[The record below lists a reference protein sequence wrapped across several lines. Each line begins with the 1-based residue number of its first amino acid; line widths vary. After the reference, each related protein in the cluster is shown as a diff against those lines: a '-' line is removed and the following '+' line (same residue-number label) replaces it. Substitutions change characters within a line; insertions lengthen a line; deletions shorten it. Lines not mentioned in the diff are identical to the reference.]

1 MHLPDPE
8 PNRSPLPEAILL
20 AGGHDLP
27 AEKPISGKAKPPA
40 VFYLGFRT
48 TPTGRE
54 YRLRVAA
61 QPEPLHFV
69 LFIPHAAFAARE
81 ARFQDAPDLCFA
93 KLQREL
99 EANPDLEPGSRLVV
113 TTQELA
119 EYRIARDRRPPGR
132 QRKRAG
138 AESPAAS

>member
-1 MHLPDPE
+1 M
-8 PNRSPLPEAILL
+8 A
-20 AGGHDLP
+20 GHDLP
-27 AEKPISGKAKPPA
+27 EKPGIGKAKPPA

-54 YRLRVAA
+54 YQLRVAA
-61 QPEPLHFV
+61 QPEPRHFI

-99 EANPDLEPGSRLVV
+99 EANPDLESGSRLVV
-113 TTQELA
+113 TGQEL
-119 EYRIARDRRPPGR
+119 ELYRIARDHRPPGR
-132 QRKRAG
+132 RRKRAG
-138 AESPAAS
+138 A

>member
-1 MHLPDPE
+1 LP
-8 PNRSPLPEAILL
+8 
-20 AGGHDLP
+20 GGHDLP
-27 AEKPISGKAKPPA
+27 EVKPGSGKAKPPA
-40 VFYLGFRT
+40 VFYMGFRT

-113 TTQELA
+113 TTQELE

-138 AESPAAS
+138 A

>member
-1 MHLPDPE
+1 MHLPNPE
-8 PNRSPLPEAILL
+8 PNRSPSPEAILL

-27 AEKPISGKAKPPA
+27 GEKPGSGKAKPPA

-61 QPEPLHFV
+61 QPEPRHFV
-69 LFIPHAAFAARE
+69 LFISHAAFASRE

-113 TTQELA
+113 TTQELE
-119 EYRIARDRRPPGR
+119 EYRITRDRRPPGR

-138 AESPAAS
+138 A